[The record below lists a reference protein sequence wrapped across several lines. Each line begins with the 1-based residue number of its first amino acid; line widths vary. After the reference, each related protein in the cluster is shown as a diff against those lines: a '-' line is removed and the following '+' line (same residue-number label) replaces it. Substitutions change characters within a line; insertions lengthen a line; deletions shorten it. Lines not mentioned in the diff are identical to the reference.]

1 VAEAVSIK
9 ARSEDYSTI
18 LYLVPFV
25 ASVVYGLALWV
36 QTGVS
41 LTLPTSVYLTVTR
54 DPYLFMLG
62 SLAVMLGIVVE
73 VNGTDQGARM
83 AKLASL
89 GKTMQSLAVAALI
102 LVLFFAWY
110 ANGFTDLNGM
120 ANDFLVGRYGLVFPA
135 VLVLLSYLVSAQIK
149 LASLFTRK
157 ALALIAILLV
167 PVPLYELGKRSVLA
181 GLVFALLLLVGGLF
195 LYLAPEK
202 KPVEPKEE

>member
-25 ASVVYGLALWV
+25 AAVVYGLALWV

-41 LTLPTSVYLTVTR
+41 LLLPSSVYLTVTR

-73 VNGTDQGARM
+73 VNGTDQQARQ
-83 AKLASL
+83 ARLASL
-89 GKTMQSLAVAALI
+89 RNTMQSMAMAALI

-110 ANGFTDLNGM
+110 ANGFTDLSGM
-120 ANDFLVGRYGLVFPA
+120 ASDFIVGRYGLVFPA
-135 VLVLLSYLVSAQIK
+135 ILVLLSYLISARIR
-149 LASLFTRK
+149 LASLLNRK
-157 ALALIAILLV
+157 GFALIAIVLV

-181 GLVFALLLLVGGLF
+181 GLVVALLLLVGGLV

-202 KPVEPKEE
+202 KLIEPKEE